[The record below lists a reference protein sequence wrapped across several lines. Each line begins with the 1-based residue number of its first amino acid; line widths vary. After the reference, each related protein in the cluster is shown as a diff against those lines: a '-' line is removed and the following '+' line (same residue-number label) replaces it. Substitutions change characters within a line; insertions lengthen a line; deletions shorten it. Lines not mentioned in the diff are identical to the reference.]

1 MLMNGS
7 AAMVYPDPITIEEYL
22 EGEKI
27 SEIRH
32 EYVAGQVYAMAGASK
47 NHERVSLSLASEL
60 LRHTR
65 GGPCEVFKS
74 DMKVFVNVLRNEAFY
89 YPDIVVGCD
98 PDDNAT
104 HYLNHPKL
112 IIEVLSEDEKRDRV
126 EKFLIYQAIESLEEY
141 AIVSQNP
148 KRPEISIFRKS
159 EGWTPGYKH
168 TEGEFTLESIGF
180 TGRVEDL
187 YL

>member
-1 MLMNGS
+1 MPSNT
-7 AAMVYPDPITIEEYL
+7 AMHYPDPISVEEYL
-22 EGEKI
+22 EGEKL

-47 NHERVSLSLASEL
+47 NHERVSLNLASEL

-74 DMKVFVNVLRNEAFY
+74 DMKVFVNVLHNEAFY

-98 PDDNAT
+98 PEDNDT
-104 HYLNHPKL
+104 HFLNNPKL
-112 IIEVLSEDEKRDRV
+112 IIEVLSEDEKRDRI

-168 TEGEFTLESIGF
+168 TEGEFTLATIGY
-180 TGRVEDL
+180 TGKVEEL
-187 YL
+187 YR

>member
-1 MLMNGS
+1 MT
-7 AAMVYPDPITIEEYL
+7 YPDPISIEEYL

-27 SEIRH
+27 SEVRH
-32 EYVAGQVYAMAGASK
+32 EYVSGQVYAMAGASK
-47 NHERVSLSLASEL
+47 NHEKVSLNLASDL
-60 LRHTR
+60 LSHTR
-65 GGPCEVFKS
+65 GGPCEVYKS
-74 DMKVFVNVLRNEAFY
+74 DMKVFVQILRNEAFY
-89 YPDIVVGCD
+89 YPDIVVDCD
-98 PDDNAT
+98 PDDHET
-104 HYLNHPKL
+104 HFLKNPRL

-148 KRPEISIFRKS
+148 KRPEISIFRKA
-159 EGWTPGYKH
+159 EGWTPGH
-168 TEGEFTLESIGF
+168 VHHEGEFVLASIDY

>member
-1 MLMNGS
+1 MRTTC
-7 AAMVYPDPITIEEYL
+7 AMKYPDPITVEEYL

-47 NHERVSLSLASEL
+47 NHERVSLNLASDL
-60 LRHTR
+60 LKHTR

-98 PDDNAT
+98 PDDNDT
-104 HYLNHPKL
+104 HFLNSPKL
-112 IIEVLSEDEKRDRV
+112 IIEVLSADEKRDRV

-148 KRPEISIFRKS
+148 KRPEISIYRKA
-159 EGWTPGYKH
+159 EGWTPGHTH
-168 TEGEFTLESIGF
+168 TEGEFTLATIDY
-180 TGRVEDL
+180 TGKVEDL

>member
-1 MLMNGS
+1 MSGS
-7 AAMVYPDPITIEEYL
+7 AMKYPDPITVEEYL

-27 SEIRH
+27 SEVRH
-32 EYVAGQVYAMAGASK
+32 DYVAGQVYAMAGASK
-47 NHERVSLSLASEL
+47 NHERVSGRLFAKIMAHIDGSS
-60 LRHTR
+60 
-65 GGPCEVFKS
+65 CEVFKS
-74 DMKVFVNVLRNEAFY
+74 DMKVFVNVLQNESFY

-98 PDDNAT
+98 PEDNAT
-104 HYLNHPKL
+104 HFLNNPKL

-148 KRPEISIFRKS
+148 KRPEISIFRKA

-168 TEGEFTLESIGF
+168 TEGEFTLASIGY